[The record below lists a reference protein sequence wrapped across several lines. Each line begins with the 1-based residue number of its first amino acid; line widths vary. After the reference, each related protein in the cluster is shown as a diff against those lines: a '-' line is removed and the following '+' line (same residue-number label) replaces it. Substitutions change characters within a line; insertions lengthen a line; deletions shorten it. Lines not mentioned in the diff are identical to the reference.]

1 MGYKSIVLNLGI
13 DGMVAPV
20 IKLGVDLAQ
29 RFDARLIGLEWIFS
43 GATRSLL
50 ENDRLNRVMSN

>member
-1 MGYKSIVLNLGI
+1 MGYKSIVLNLDI

-29 RFDARLIGLEWIFS
+29 HSMRVWSVSRLPTF
-43 GATRSLL
+43 R
-50 ENDRLNRVMSN
+50 RLS